1 MINLFLFFNWKKTQK
16 QKCFTLPSGLPDWK
30 QNPESCMKWRRFAK
44 SVQARTIFFYV
55 YILPF
60 KKMSEFFSISSLF
73 ESSQSLFWAS
83 FGLMDL
89 SNFELTGVKSYVRL
103 TNIENCQLYNYGK
116 WLFLLLPLQTR
127 FWGMLIFGSYS
138 VINVVVLL
146 NLLIAMMSNSYAL
159 ITVWIIYKSF
169 LRVKIIFI

>member
-1 MINLFLFFNWKKTQK
+1 
-16 QKCFTLPSGLPDWK
+16 
-30 QNPESCMKWRRFAK
+30 MKWRRFAK

-116 WLFLLLPLQTR
+116 
-127 FWGMLIFGSYS
+127 
-138 VINVVVLL
+138 
-146 NLLIAMMSNSYAL
+146 
-159 ITVWIIYKSF
+159 
-169 LRVKIIFI
+169 